1 VKTRRIAV
9 LTLAAALLAPATAHA
24 DQFEPVEPANVAKL
38 KFKLSGLNATSYG
51 RVKRLAATYPRRS
64 VKYVVEHA
72 KRPTQSASGSTSIS
86 EVGPGA
92 VSSFKWADA
101 DNNSALWKPQGITGS
116 AAAVD
121 DGIVGGHRELLVSWY
136 KDIPISPAKVS
147 FVLADSLDNTTYVHV
162 ALVIPAGKSVT
173 PIRSH
178 AGGIAWYGHYL
189 YVAETDIGLRVFD
202 TRYILGAKKLPRSAD
217 LGLPYVLPQVG
228 LYRQVKGA
236 GLSFSFV
243 ETDRTGPSLITGAYA
258 DRELG
263 GQVVRWPL
271 NDKTFRVGTQA
282 TGAWRMPAS
291 NVQGALMHNGRL
303 LASSSYDMEGSNGD
317 GELVSGFPG
326 LDAAHYRWPDAA
338 EDVHYAGTSRRVYS
352 LTEGRGDRVV
362 FAVDAASVGLTP

>member
-1 VKTRRIAV
+1 MKIRLSLV
-9 LTLAAALLAPATAHA
+9 LILAAALLAPAGARA
-24 DQFEPVEPANVAKL
+24 DQFKPVKPANVAKL
-38 KFKLSGLNATSYG
+38 KLRLSGLDQASYA
-51 RVKRLAATYPRRS
+51 RVKRLARTYPRRS

-72 KRPTQSASGSTSIS
+72 KRPTQSAAGSTSVS

-92 VSSFKWADA
+92 VSAFKWAKG
-101 DNNSALWKPQGITGS
+101 DNESELWKPQGITGS

-136 KDIPISPAKVS
+136 RDTAASPARVS
-147 FVLADSLDNTTYVHV
+147 FVKADSLDNTTYTHV
-162 ALVIPAGKSVT
+162 ALVIPSGGGVK
-173 PIRSH
+173 PISSH

-189 YVAETDIGLRVFD
+189 YVAETDVGLRVFD

-236 GLSFSFV
+236 GLTFSFV
-243 ETDRTGPSLITGAYA
+243 ETDRSGPALITGAYA
-258 DRELG
+258 DQKLG
-263 GQVVRWPL
+263 RRVVRWPL
-271 NDKTFRVGTQA
+271 DAKTFRVGTQA
-282 TGAWRMPAS
+282 SGAWRMPAS
-291 NVQGALMHNGRL
+291 NVQGALMHKGRL

-338 EDVHYAGTSRRVYS
+338 EDVHYAGTSHRVYS
-352 LTEGRGDRVV
+352 LTEGRYDRVV
-362 FAVDAASVGLTP
+362 FAIDASSVGLTP